1 MTLRFPF
8 PVFSPLPPVLAS
20 SLRRLSIPSRSSSS
34 SSPTPLFSSDHRPP
48 LFLRPPAFAA
58 SRTDLHDFRRWAESL
73 ALAAGPRL
81 SASDGGPDAALL
93 RRELAWL
100 VEDATV
106 AAASESGVGEELR
119 LRVELEEL
127 YRLWKARIE
136 ERRPFQYIVG
146 CEHWRD
152 LVLVVKE
159 GVLIPRPETEM
170 VVDLVAEVEGFEK
183 GLWADLGTGSGAIA
197 VGIGRMLQEGGRV
210 FATDLSPVALEVAR
224 LNVERYELKDKIELR
239 WGSWFEP
246 LRDVEGKLMGLV
258 SNPPYIPSSHIPG
271 LQAEVGQHEP
281 KLALDGGEAGM
292 DHLLH
297 LCEGSASALKSGGFF
312 AFEISTWFHDQ
323 NHFVSCGFNEH
334 KVGELLPQHKDDI
347 GLCRNPTICDWI
359 PQMSMITKMI
369 RLKSL
374 THLIKDK
381 IIKKSKDEY
390 YQLIHNCF
398 HFVLHRAD
406 ALRTSK
412 REMAVATRGVEREI
426 ASLQLEEK
434 KLVAEIKKTAQT
446 GNEAATRILARQL
459 VRLRQQITNLQG
471 TRAQIRGI
479 ATHTQA
485 MYANT
490 SISTGMK
497 GASKA
502 MAAMNKQMEPA
513 KQLKVM
519 KEFQKQSSQMDMT
532 IEMMSEA
539 IDETL
544 DKDEAEEETEEL
556 TNQVLDEIGV
566 DVASQLS
573 SAPKGRIAVNNKK
586 VDTASRNVAPES
598 SQVDDLEKRLAS
610 LRRI

>member
-1 MTLRFPF
+1 MTLRFAF
-8 PVFSPLPPVLAS
+8 PVCSPLAPFLAS
-20 SLRRLSIPSRSSSS
+20 SLHRRLSIPSRSSSS
-34 SSPTPLFSSDHRPP
+34 FSPTPLFSSDHRPP

-246 LRDVEGKLMGLV
+246 LRDVEGKLMGL
-258 SNPPYIPSSHIPG
+258 
-271 LQAEVGQHEP
+271 
-281 KLALDGGEAGM
+281 LALDGGEAGM

-312 AFEISTWFHDQ
+312 AFETNGDEQSEFLADLMSIKLGNFFH
-323 NHFVSCGFNEH
+323 N
-334 KVGELLPQHKDDI
+334 I
-347 GLCRNPTICDWI
+347 
-359 PQMSMITKMI
+359 KMI
-369 RLKSL
+369 SDFAGIQR
-374 THLIKDK
+374 
-381 IIKKSKDEY
+381 
-390 YQLIHNCF
+390 
-398 HFVLHRAD
+398 FV
-406 ALRTSK
+406 
-412 REMAVATRGVEREI
+412 
-426 ASLQLEEK
+426 
-434 KLVAEIKKTAQT
+434 T
-446 GNEAATRILARQL
+446 G
-459 VRLRQQITNLQG
+459 
-471 TRAQIRGI
+471 
-479 ATHTQA
+479 
-485 MYANT
+485 
-490 SISTGMK
+490 
-497 GASKA
+497 
-502 MAAMNKQMEPA
+502 
-513 KQLKVM
+513 
-519 KEFQKQSSQMDMT
+519 F
-532 IEMMSEA
+532 
-539 IDETL
+539 
-544 DKDEAEEETEEL
+544 
-556 TNQVLDEIGV
+556 
-566 DVASQLS
+566 
-573 SAPKGRIAVNNKK
+573 
-586 VDTASRNVAPES
+586 
-598 SQVDDLEKRLAS
+598 
-610 LRRI
+610 RR